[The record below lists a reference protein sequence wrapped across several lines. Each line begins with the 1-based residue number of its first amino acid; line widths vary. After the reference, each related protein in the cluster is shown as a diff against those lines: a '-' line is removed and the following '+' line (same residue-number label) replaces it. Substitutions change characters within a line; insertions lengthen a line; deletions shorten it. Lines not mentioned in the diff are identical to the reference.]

1 MRGWARP
8 PIRPLQEIRTHLDV
22 RLQGNAE
29 NLARLARD
37 WFYAA
42 RGGPCPLSGTWR
54 NQTRSQRLVPL
65 SVSTTVLN
73 RFRPGRDRHPLVR
86 HHDRLVQRP
95 LCRSS
100 PFLCQMPISWYEDF
114 PRLPGRAGHAQSAHL
129 RGAQHIVTA
138 PQYPGTSAAV
148 KSPVFGVVDGSLDGF
163 CGGGPGVRLDLYRGM
178 LAPPVVSRGWWERP
192 IRARASPDAEQERS
206 DRGED
211 GRGAA
216 GPVGEGEGGEVMK
229 AAGG

>member
-1 MRGWARP
+1 
-8 PIRPLQEIRTHLDV
+8 
-22 RLQGNAE
+22 
-29 NLARLARD
+29 
-37 WFYAA
+37 
-42 RGGPCPLSGTWR
+42 
-54 NQTRSQRLVPL
+54 
-65 SVSTTVLN
+65 
-73 RFRPGRDRHPLVR
+73 
-86 HHDRLVQRP
+86 
-95 LCRSS
+95 
-100 PFLCQMPISWYEDF
+100 
-114 PRLPGRAGHAQSAHL
+114 
-129 RGAQHIVTA
+129 
-138 PQYPGTSAAV
+138 V